1 MADLGSAARGSAAE
15 PGRSRLFAVAVLI
28 IVLSV
33 IGFVLAFLFQ
43 WPSDFVLG
51 DEPDA
56 RVTLG
61 DLVQGTVTSIPLAPF
76 VVLVVATLLVR
87 SRRWWGTL
95 AAVLLALL
103 GGVFTVG
110 GLGEIASDNANVP
123 KAVLVVAGATYVFL
137 GLTLFV
143 CGIVDLVGRWRS
155 RRVRTASSTGGT
167 VV

>member
-1 MADLGSAARGSAAE
+1 MSDAGSVPRGSAAQ
-15 PGRSRLFAVAVLI
+15 PGRSGPFAVALLI
-28 IVLSV
+28 ISLSV
-33 IGFVLAFLFQ
+33 IGFALALVFQ

-76 VVLVVATLLVR
+76 VVLVVCTLLVR
-87 SRRWWGTL
+87 SRRWWGAL
-95 AAVLLALL
+95 AAVVLTLL

-123 KAVLVVAGATYVFL
+123 KAVLVVAGATYVLL

-143 CGIVDLVGRWRS
+143 SGIVDLVGRWRS
-155 RRVRTASSTGGT
+155 RRVRTVSSSGGM

>member
-1 MADLGSAARGSAAE
+1 MSDFGRVPRASAAE
-15 PGRSRLFAVAVLI
+15 PGRSHPFAVGLLI
-28 IVLSV
+28 ISLSL
-33 IGFVLAFLFQ
+33 IGFVLALIFQ

-61 DLVQGTVTSIPLAPF
+61 DLVQGTVTSFPLAPF

-95 AAVLLALL
+95 APVVLTLF
-103 GGVFTVG
+103 GGVFAVG
-110 GLGEIASDNANVP
+110 GLGEIASDNANVT
-123 KAVLVVAGATYVFL
+123 KAVLVGAGATYVLL

-143 CGIVDLVGRWRS
+143 SGIVDLVGRLRS
-155 RRVRTASSTGGT
+155 RSSRTASRTGGM